1 MARSYETA
9 LAELE
14 NARVELEALNMIGE
28 EEACYIY
35 NVDRVLE
42 PLETIYDVDSKS
54 EIVKII
60 SEDIEALERE
70 VEYLTPKIYEPE
82 YDY

>member
-14 NARVELEALNMIGE
+14 NARVELEAL
-28 EEACYIY
+28 
-35 NVDRVLE
+35 
-42 PLETIYDVDSKS
+42 
-54 EIVKII
+54 
-60 SEDIEALERE
+60 ERE

>member
-1 MARSYETA
+1 MARSYERA

-35 NVDRVLE
+35 NGQQV
-42 PLETIYDVDSKS
+42 
-54 EIVKII
+54 
-60 SEDIEALERE
+60 
-70 VEYLTPKIYEPE
+70 
-82 YDY
+82 

>member
-28 EEACYIY
+28 EEAWYIY
-35 NVDRVLE
+35 N
-42 PLETIYDVDSKS
+42 VDSKS